1 MTPTRPDTMET
12 TDKSTKERIL
22 ERAAEVGRLVSQTPE
37 FRRLKQ
43 AHQDIGDDREVTGR
57 INEMRQLQTDMLQQ
71 MERGEEPPEDS
82 RRKLETLSEELQGST
97 RYQALIAAQANFDRL
112 MEKVQESIG
121 SGIRAGE
128 ESRIVIP

>member
-1 MTPTRPDTMET
+1 MTPTRPDTMEM

-22 ERAAEVGRLVSQTPE
+22 ERATEVGRLVSQTPE

-43 AHQDIGDDREVTGR
+43 AHQDIGDDREATGR

-71 MERGEEPPEDS
+71 LERGEEPPEDS
-82 RRKLETLSEELQGST
+82 RRKLEALSEELQSST

-112 MEKVQESIG
+112 MDKVQESIG

>member
-1 MTPTRPDTMET
+1 MET
-12 TDKSTKERIL
+12 TAKSTKDRVL
-22 ERAAEVGRLVSQTPE
+22 ERATEVGRLVSQLPE

-43 AHQDIGDDREVTGR
+43 AHRDIGEDREATQR
-57 INEMRQLQTDMLQQ
+57 INEMRQLQTEMLQE
-71 MERGEEPPEDS
+71 MERGEEPSEES
-82 RRKLETLSEELQGST
+82 RRRLETLGEELQGST

-112 MEKVQESIG
+112 MDKVQQSIG

>member
-1 MTPTRPDTMET
+1 MET
-12 TDKSTKERIL
+12 TDKSMKERIL

-43 AHQDIGDDREVTGR
+43 AHQDIGDDREATGR
-57 INEMRQLQTDMLQQ
+57 ITEMRQLQTDMLQQ

-82 RRKLETLSEELQGST
+82 RRKLEALSEELQGST